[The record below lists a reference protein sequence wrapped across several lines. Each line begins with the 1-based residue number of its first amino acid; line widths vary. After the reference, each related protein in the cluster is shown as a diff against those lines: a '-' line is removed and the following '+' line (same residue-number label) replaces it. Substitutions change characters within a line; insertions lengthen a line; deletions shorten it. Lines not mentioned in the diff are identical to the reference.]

1 MTGRAFWA
9 PLAARLRAVLADE
22 QKRVKLLVLMGLAGL
37 ALLAVSAWLPAEST
51 APPAVQGESTA
62 DYAAQLE
69 QRLTALISRV
79 EGAGKAVV
87 MVTLES
93 SEEKI
98 VEKDMTAERSNTEEQ
113 DAAGGARTVNTSNTE
128 YRTIYREDTGGDPF
142 VVKTITPK
150 VEGVLV
156 VAEGA
161 GKGNMA
167 GEITQIIQAL
177 FGVEAHRIKVLEK

>member
-1 MTGRAFWA
+1 MTGRAFWT

-37 ALLAVSAWLPAEST
+37 ALLAVSAWLPTEST

-93 SEEKI
+93 GSESVYATDTDSDGSSTHVLLGSGRADGL
-98 VEKDMTAERSNTEEQ
+98 VETVQTPRILGVAVVCEGGGSAAVQGRVTALLEALT
-113 DAAGGARTVNTSNTE
+113 GLGASHITVA
-128 YRTIYREDTGGDPF
+128 
-142 VVKTITPK
+142 K
-150 VEGVLV
+150 
-156 VAEGA
+156 
-161 GKGNMA
+161 MA
-167 GEITQIIQAL
+167 ST
-177 FGVEAHRIKVLEK
+177 K

>member
-1 MTGRAFWA
+1 MTGRAFWT

-79 EGAGKAVV
+79 EGAGKTVV

-93 SEEKI
+93 GSES
-98 VEKDMTAERSNTEEQ
+98 VYATDTDSDGSSTHVLLGSGQGGRPCGDCADAPHLRRS
-113 DAAGGARTVNTSNTE
+113 GC
-128 YRTIYREDTGGDPF
+128 
-142 VVKTITPK
+142 
-150 VEGVLV
+150 L
-156 VAEGA
+156 
-161 GKGNMA
+161 
-167 GEITQIIQAL
+167 
-177 FGVEAHRIKVLEK
+177 

>member
-1 MTGRAFWA
+1 MTGRAFWT

-51 APPAVQGESTA
+51 ASPAVQGESTA

-93 SEEKI
+93 GSESVYATDTDSDGSSTHVLLGSGRADGL
-98 VEKDMTAERSNTEEQ
+98 VETVQTPRILGVAVVCEGGGSAAVQGRVTALLEALT
-113 DAAGGARTVNTSNTE
+113 GLGASHITVA
-128 YRTIYREDTGGDPF
+128 
-142 VVKTITPK
+142 K
-150 VEGVLV
+150 
-156 VAEGA
+156 
-161 GKGNMA
+161 MA
-167 GEITQIIQAL
+167 ST
-177 FGVEAHRIKVLEK
+177 K

>member
-9 PLAARLRAVLADE
+9 PLASRLRTVLADE

-51 APPAVQGESTA
+51 ALPAVQGESTA

-79 EGAGKAVV
+79 EGAGKTVV

-93 SEEKI
+93 GSESVYATDTDSDGSSTHVLLGSGRADGL
-98 VEKDMTAERSNTEEQ
+98 VETVQTPRILGVAVVCEGGGSAAVQGRVTALLEALT
-113 DAAGGARTVNTSNTE
+113 GLGASHITVA
-128 YRTIYREDTGGDPF
+128 
-142 VVKTITPK
+142 K
-150 VEGVLV
+150 
-156 VAEGA
+156 
-161 GKGNMA
+161 MA
-167 GEITQIIQAL
+167 ST
-177 FGVEAHRIKVLEK
+177 K